1 MAMSLS
7 RLAAPT
13 FGISAR
19 TERHLLQAAIV
30 AAGFVPVLAGIAGAL
45 LGTSMTGEGEAGASI
60 DSQVRFLSGLLLGI
74 GLAYW
79 EAIPRI
85 ERRGTRI
92 RLLTAIVVLGGLMRL
107 VGLVFIAVP
116 SQTMLCGLAMELV
129 VAPVLCLWQARV
141 AHRCGM
147 HL

>member
-1 MAMSLS
+1 MATLLS

-13 FGISAR
+13 FVLSAR
-19 TERHLLQAAIV
+19 TERHLLQATIA
-30 AAGFVPVLAGIAGAL
+30 AAGFVPVLAGLAGAL
-45 LGTSMTGEGEAGASI
+45 LGMSVTGEA
-60 DSQVRFLSGLLLGI
+60 DSAISLDSHARFLSGLLLGI

-92 RLLTAIVVLGGLMRL
+92 RLLTALVVLGGLMRL
-107 VGLVFIAVP
+107 VGVVFVAMPSPTMIFGLVAE
-116 SQTMLCGLAMELV
+116 LA
-129 VAPVLCLWQARV
+129 VAPALCLWQARV